1 MFSDKKKTI
10 SIQMAHSALEGSV
23 YGMLIM
29 AEVIMRREL
38 NASILLITLFTMLGP
53 VTNLLSIYFSH
64 VLTKYPGKIRTI
76 ITIAALFTRLPM
88 VLFFFFNSANA
99 LFVLSVLYYTG
110 DTFIKP
116 VQNIY
121 MKMNYAKTEL
131 GKIFAYSISLNKIFF
146 IVAVYSFGLWMDSDS
161 SIYIT
166 VFSIC
171 GIVSFSSFFLLGFV
185 PVTEWMKEKVSERKI
200 DLLIFPTLISV
211 FKKNRQFLI
220 YEVAFFIYGG
230 GFMVVLAAVPILL
243 VDYLNLSYS
252 IISFGRGVIS
262 AIVIILLI
270 PALGKLFDRKN
281 PIYVGV
287 LAFSILI
294 FHPLAM
300 AASYFVPPEFSK
312 WLVYLSYIFFGAGMA
327 AVTLCWHIGPM
338 YFAKNNMEVP
348 KLTSTH
354 VTMTG
359 IRGLIWPVAG
369 YFLMKVHIILPFI
382 VSAGFFLTATII
394 MKSILPKD
402 NVENKK
408 LNDRINE

>member
-1 MFSDKKKTI
+1 
-10 SIQMAHSALEGSV
+10 
-23 YGMLIM
+23 M
-29 AEVIMRREL
+29 AEVIMRREM
-38 NASILLITLFTMLGP
+38 NASPLIIAIFTMLGP
-53 VTNLLSIYFSH
+53 VTNLFSIYFSH
-64 VLTKYPGKIRTI
+64 ILSKFPNRIKFI
-76 ITIAALFTRLPM
+76 ITVSALFTRLPF

-99 LFVLSVLYYTG
+99 LLVLAMFYYVGT
-110 DTFIKP
+110 TLLIP

-121 MKMNYAKTEL
+121 MKTNYAKTEI
-131 GKIFAYSISLNKIFF
+131 GKIFAYSISLNKVFF
-146 IVAVYSFGLWMDSDS
+146 IFSVYLFGVWMDSNS
-161 SIYIT
+161 SIYLI
-166 VFSIC
+166 VFSGI
-171 GIVSFSSFFLLGFV
+171 GIVSFLSFFLLRFI
-185 PVTEWMKEKVSERKI
+185 PMYEWEKEKMSLDKA
-200 DLLIFPTLISV
+200 DLYIFPTLITV

-220 YEVAFFIYGG
+220 YETAFFIYGG

-252 IISFGRGVIS
+252 IISFGRGVLS

-312 WLVYLSYIFFGAGMA
+312 WLVYLSYILFGAGMA

-359 IRGLIWPVAG
+359 IRGLIWPVTG

-382 VSAGFFLTATII
+382 VSAGFFLAATMI

-402 NVENKK
+402 NVENEK
-408 LNDRINE
+408 LNGSIIE

>member
-1 MFSDKKKTI
+1 
-10 SIQMAHSALEGSV
+10 
-23 YGMLIM
+23 
-29 AEVIMRREL
+29 
-38 NASILLITLFTMLGP
+38 
-53 VTNLLSIYFSH
+53 
-64 VLTKYPGKIRTI
+64 
-76 ITIAALFTRLPM
+76 
-88 VLFFFFNSANA
+88 
-99 LFVLSVLYYTG
+99 
-110 DTFIKP
+110 
-116 VQNIY
+116 
-121 MKMNYAKTEL
+121 
-131 GKIFAYSISLNKIFF
+131 
-146 IVAVYSFGLWMDSDS
+146 
-161 SIYIT
+161 
-166 VFSIC
+166 
-171 GIVSFSSFFLLGFV
+171 
-185 PVTEWMKEKVSERKI
+185 
-200 DLLIFPTLISV
+200 
-211 FKKNRQFLI
+211 
-220 YEVAFFIYGG
+220 
-230 GFMVVLAAVPILL
+230 MVVLAAVPILL

-252 IISFGRGVIS
+252 IISFGRGVLS

-312 WLVYLSYIFFGAGMA
+312 WLVYLSYILFGAGMA

-359 IRGLIWPVAG
+359 IRGLIWPVTG

-382 VSAGFFLTATII
+382 VSAGFFLAATMI

-402 NVENKK
+402 NVENEK
-408 LNDRINE
+408 LNGSIIE

>member
-10 SIQMAHSALEGSV
+10 SIQMAHSALEGSI
-23 YGMLIM
+23 YGIFIM
-29 AEVIMRREL
+29 AEVIMRREM
-38 NASILLITLFTMLGP
+38 NASPFIIAIFTMLGP
-53 VTNLLSIYFSH
+53 ATNLFSIYFSH
-64 VLTKYPGKIRTI
+64 ILSKFPDRIKLI
-76 ITIAALFTRLPM
+76 ITVAAILTRLPF
-88 VLFFFFNSANA
+88 VLFFFFNSASSLLA
-99 LFVLSVLYYTG
+99 LAMLFYLGITLM
-110 DTFIKP
+110 KP

-121 MKMNYAKTEL
+121 MRTNYAKTEI
-131 GKIFAYSISLNKIFF
+131 GKIFAYSISINKVFF
-146 IVAVYSFGLWMDSDS
+146 IASVYLFGVWMDSNS
-161 SIYIT
+161 SIYLI
-166 VFSIC
+166 VFSAI
-171 GIVSFSSFFLLGFV
+171 GIVSFLSFFMLRFI
-185 PVTEWMKEKVSERKI
+185 PMSQWEKEKMSMDKA
-200 DLLIFPTLISV
+200 DLYIFPTLIDV
-211 FKKNRQFLI
+211 FKKNRQFFI

-252 IISFGRGVIS
+252 IISFGRGVLS

-359 IRGLIWPVAG
+359 IRGLIWPVTG
-369 YFLMKVHIILPFI
+369 YFLMKIHIILPFL
-382 VSAGFFLTATII
+382 VSAAFFLAATMI
-394 MKSILPKD
+394 MKSILPE
-402 NVENKK
+402 NEVENNK
-408 LNDRINE
+408 LNGKISA